1 MNIGLLKWFDDEKG
15 FGVITAINPALE
27 LIEKQNV
34 TLTEASNEIFLHVKN
49 WKDSKPID
57 SSKIIPVVFET
68 AFERNKIAAKQ
79 CEYFKST
86 KQNWTL
92 LLSHLGNNETIRITE
107 RYSSKDYNLIS
118 YALKSLTN
126 DFNESVLIESL
137 EEIINQIHKE
147 EIVAKTNT
155 LVTVRKE
162 TGNTKLKSILDK
174 LITKF
179 YVSVEKDILLDLW
192 RKDFIP
198 ISAISNNDFQKLFE
212 SITVKDLNRIK
223 EQKGDEELSN
233 LIIIQLLG
241 KLQRDFDYNTYKS
254 FKEIVET
261 IESDGFRNK
270 IIKDLNSIGQSK
282 VVEHFYKELETIGT
296 IEDNWNLEKIG
307 KLRNSLPDFLSN
319 EIEKEII
326 KAIEYYIIDNST
338 TVGLIEACIKGYLS
352 NPESIIQKNINDLTN
367 SSLNK
372 ILNSKDWFK
381 EGFIIE
387 LLEELASNTSKHEL
401 ILDIALKLDD
411 KQTFEKFDSLI
422 FKLNTEEEYF
432 KYWSNGKGKII
443 PKQYLLQYFDDNS
456 NKYKNAKKWIYSEY
470 LSTDELTGIFENK
483 LELLSKIEDR
493 KEFHTVFNIIEHLV
507 EENSAYIETII
518 KKNNQFQLLI
528 IWYLGYLEE
537 LNFDV
542 LKGKFIYFKPFQQ
555 VKIVKKLFRLKK
567 LGKLD
572 LTIEKLDEL
581 VRADIDLFLTNEKF
595 NPDIILDLSTS
606 IVIES
611 IKKFKS
617 KGKFLVESEL
627 LSIVLSE
634 IGLDKTKKFQLSEYF
649 DKCEGRM
656 VGEYNWKR
664 YGEIRKQPFG
674 NNQFY
679 FIIEFEYDADIVE
692 AVKKIPGRKYNPD
705 EQHWGVPSKYE
716 AEILKFAKEQRF
728 FLDFEGSNY
737 ANNIHLIEYKREDIP
752 NGIKF
757 CEGQKANKEH
767 STNKCPFWWCSNQ
780 PCFEHVENIH
790 DIDSWESFTI
800 LDFINILGLSVIE
813 KGKYGT
819 FEIGLYNQFIS
830 QINRFN
836 QLLDKIYCKECK
848 QILYPVESS
857 NYAAYS
863 VVRYSCEN
871 ENCKE
876 HHKVVY
882 LNHCLNGKCNSI
894 IDSRDSKKCPNGLY
908 ICQNCGSCCSHGM
921 FTRRLSNLEQTGGLI
936 HDDLRLKVENKEG
949 HLERAEYY
957 CHSCGKMMTETSTD
971 TFECFDCNVKYE
983 TDKFRFDRE
992 YRAMRRK
999 DYPTGKNNNE
1009 SDADDDNFP
1018 F

>member
-15 FGVITAINPALE
+15 FGVITAINPVLE

-34 TLTEASNEIFLHVKN
+34 TSTEASNEIFLHIKN
-49 WKDSKPID
+49 WKDSKPLD

-68 AFERNKIAAKQ
+68 AFERNKIAAKR

-92 LLSHLGNNETIRITE
+92 LFSHLGNNETIRITE

-126 DFNESVLIESL
+126 DFNENVLIESL
-137 EEIINQIHKE
+137 EEIIKQIPNE
-147 EIVAKTNT
+147 EIVAKTDT

-162 TGNTKLKSILDK
+162 TGNIKLKSLLDK
-174 LITKF
+174 IITK
-179 YVSVEKDILLDLW
+179 YYSSVASDILLNLW

-198 ISAISNNDFQKLFE
+198 ISAISDNDFQKLFE
-212 SITVKDLNRIK
+212 LITVEDLNRIK
-223 EQKGDEELSN
+223 EQKANEELTN

-241 KLQRDFDYNTYKS
+241 KLHKDFDYTGYKS
-254 FKEIVET
+254 FKEIIEI
-261 IESDGFRNK
+261 IESDGFKDK

-296 IEDNWNLEKIG
+296 IEDNWDLEKIG
-307 KLRNSLPDFLSN
+307 KLRNSLPDFLSH
-319 EIEKEII
+319 EIEKEIT
-326 KAIEYYIIDNST
+326 KAIEYYIVDNST
-338 TVGLIEACIKGYLS
+338 TVGLIEACVKGCLS
-352 NPESIIQKNINDLTN
+352 EPESIIQKNINDLTN

-372 ILNSKDWFK
+372 IINSKDCFK

-401 ILDIALKLDD
+401 ILDIARKLDD
-411 KQTFEKFDSLI
+411 KQIFEKFDSQI
-422 FKLNTEEEYF
+422 FKHNTEEEYF
-432 KYWSNGKGKII
+432 KYWSNGKGKIL
-443 PKQYLLQYFDDNS
+443 PKQYLLQYFDDDS
-456 NKYKNAKKWIYSEY
+456 GKFKNADQWIYSEY
-470 LSTDELTGIFENK
+470 LSTEELKGIFENK
-483 LELLSKIEDR
+483 LELLSNIEDR

-507 EENSAYIETII
+507 EENSNYIETISSG
-518 KKNNQFQLLI
+518 NNQYQLLI
-528 IWYLGYLEE
+528 SWYLGYLEE
-537 LNFDV
+537 LDFDV
-542 LKGKFIYFKPFQQ
+542 LKGKFIYFKPSQQ
-555 VKIVKKLFRLKK
+555 VKIVKKLFHLKK
-567 LGKLD
+567 LGKLE

-611 IKKFKS
+611 IKKFQNE
-617 KGKFLVESEL
+617 GKFLVESEL
-627 LSIVLSE
+627 LSIVLRE

-656 VGEYNWKR
+656 VGEFNWR
-664 YGEIRKQPFG
+664 RSGEIKKQPFG

-679 FIIEFEYDADIVE
+679 FIIEFEFSADIVE
-692 AVKKIPGRKYNPD
+692 AVKKIPGRKYNPN
-705 EQHWGVPSKYE
+705 EKHWGVPSKYE
-716 AEILKFAKEQRF
+716 AEVLKFAKEQRF
-728 FLDFEGSNY
+728 FLDFEGGKRT
-737 ANNIHLIEYKREDIP
+737 NNIHLVEYHREDIP
-752 NGIKF
+752 NGVRF
-757 CEGQKANKEH
+757 CEGQKSQKDD
-767 STNKCPFWWCSNQ
+767 SFYKRPFWWCSNQ
-780 PCFEHVENIH
+780 PCYENVENLH
-790 DIDSWESFTI
+790 DVENWRNFTI
-800 LDFINILGLSVIE
+800 LDFLNILGLSAIE

-836 QLLDKIYCKECK
+836 QLLDKIYCQECN

-863 VVRYSCEN
+863 IVRFSCEN

-921 FTRRLSNLEQTGGLI
+921 FTRRLGNLEKTGGVI
-936 HDDLRLKVENKEG
+936 HDDLRLKIENKEG

-971 TFECFDCNVKYE
+971 TFECYDCNVKYE

-992 YRAMRRK
+992 FRAMRRK
-999 DYPTGKNNNE
+999 DYPTGKNINE
-1009 SDADDDNFP
+1009 SDEDDNLP